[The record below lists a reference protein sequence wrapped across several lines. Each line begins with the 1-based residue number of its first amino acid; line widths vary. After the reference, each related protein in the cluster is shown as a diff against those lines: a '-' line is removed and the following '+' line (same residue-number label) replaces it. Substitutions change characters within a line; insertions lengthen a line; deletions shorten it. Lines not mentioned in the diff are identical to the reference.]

1 MKAISL
7 WQPWASAI
15 AFGLKH
21 YETRSW
27 KPPTALVGQVMAIH
41 AAKKQD
47 WGSKV
52 RWCQHRLGI
61 PSGSDVPPNL
71 TEEQKK
77 TIGDAVIE
85 FECLPFGAIVCL
97 CRVVKI
103 WQVVDEVSALRHVG
117 PTEAQWGDYSL
128 GRFYWELQCFYVFD
142 QPIPCVGR
150 QGIFDWQI
158 PDEWIEAAAK
168 EAGMP
173 NMAEIWKAVNK

>member
-27 KPPTALVGQVMAIH
+27 QPSSKLVGQVIAIH
-41 AAKKQD
+41 AAKRKD
-47 WGSKV
+47 LSGSI
-52 RWCQHRLGI
+52 RWCQHRLGL
-61 PSGSDVPPNL
+61 PASADAPANASP
-71 TEEQKK
+71 EQCKA
-77 TIGDAVIE
+77 IGDAAIE
-85 FECLPFGAIVCL
+85 FEQLPFGAIVCL

-117 PTEAQWGDYSL
+117 PVEAQWGDYSL
-128 GRFYWELQCFYVFD
+128 GRYYWELQCFYVFE
-142 QPIPCVGR
+142 QPIPCMGR
-150 QGIFDWQI
+150 QGVFDWQI
-158 PDEWIEAAAK
+158 PVEWIEAAAK

-173 NMAEIWKAVNK
+173 GMAEIWKAVHK